1 MMLTMGAGDGI
12 PYGSWGDESYGHGDE
27 IFDDEDDYDD
37 ASGEDYDGSD
47 VEVDD
52 EAEDAFAV
60 QAHGEG
66 TENDNRIGEL
76 DSSSFSS
83 DEAYARAL
91 QDAEER
97 EMAARMLAL
106 SGISESKN
114 QILRCLVHYFNNY
127 HFFGNYVIIKSLVIC
142 SGC

>member
-37 ASGEDYDGSD
+37 DASEEDYDGSD

-52 EAEDAFAV
+52 EAEDAFDV
-60 QAHGEG
+60 HAHGEG
-66 TENDNRIGEL
+66 IEDDNRIGEL
-76 DSSSFSS
+76 DPSSFSS

-114 QILRCLVHYFNNY
+114 QILRCLVHCFNDY
-127 HFFGNYVIIKSLVIC
+127 HFYRNCVIIKC
-142 SGC
+142 FW

>member
-12 PYGSWGDESYGHGDE
+12 AYGSWGDESYGHENG
-27 IFDDEDDYDD
+27 IYDDDDYDD
-37 ASGEDYDGSD
+37 ASEEEYDGSD

-52 EAEDAFAV
+52 EAGDAFDVLAR
-60 QAHGEG
+60 GEG
-66 TENDNRIGEL
+66 VEDNNLRREL
-76 DSSSFSS
+76 DPSSFSS

-106 SGISESKN
+106 SGINES
-114 QILRCLVHYFNNY
+114 R
-127 HFFGNYVIIKSLVIC
+127 S
-142 SGC
+142 